1 MLERPAPAATVSA
14 SVPSSAA
21 ESGATPGAGLAAAA
35 ALHYVD
41 DRAPGLTRR
50 PLRSGFAYF
59 TCAGAR
65 VRDAATLAR
74 IAALAIPPAWR
85 EVWICA
91 DPDGHLQATGF
102 DARGR
107 KQYRYH
113 PGWEAVRDTDK
124 YARMAAF
131 GAALPRLRARIA
143 RDLCRHGMP
152 REKVLAAVV
161 RLLDATLVRVGNRRY
176 ARQNRTFGLTT
187 LRRRHA
193 QVRGAR
199 LRLRFTGK
207 SGIEHDV
214 SLADARVARIVRGCA
229 DLPGQ
234 HLFKYRDA
242 DGEVREVGSADVNAY
257 LQEIL
262 GAEFTAKDFRTWAGS
277 VHALAALRKAQA
289 AGGNESESARKK
301 AVAATIRAVAQRLRN
316 TVAVCRKC
324 YVHPAVLDAF
334 MAERLAPCTACRTAV
349 ARLRMDEVRLL
360 ALLRAQDRAQDSP
373 EP

>member
-1 MLERPAPAATVSA
+1 MPERRASATSAAQAAT
-14 SVPSSAA
+14 PD
-21 ESGATPGAGLAAAA
+21 AGLAAAA
-35 ALHYVD
+35 DLHYVD
-41 DRAPGLTRR
+41 DRAPGLSRR
-50 PLRSGFAYF
+50 PLRGGFAYHD
-59 TCAGAR
+59 AGGAR
-65 VRDAATLAR
+65 VRAAATLAR

-85 EVWICA
+85 DVWICA
-91 DPDGHLQATGF
+91 DPRGHLQATGF

-113 PGWEAVRDTDK
+113 AAWEAVRDTDK

-143 RDLCRHGMP
+143 RDLGRNGMP

-161 RLLDATLVRVGNRRY
+161 RLLDATLVRVGSRRY

-193 QVRGAR
+193 HVRGSR

-207 SGIEHDV
+207 SGVEHDV

-234 HLFKYRDA
+234 HLFKYLDA
-242 DGEVREVGSADVNAY
+242 GGEVREVGSADVNAY
-257 LQEIL
+257 LQEQL
-262 GAEFTAKDFRTWAGS
+262 GAAFTAKDFRTWAGS

-289 AGGNESESARKK
+289 GGGDESESARRK
-301 AVAATIRAVAQRLRN
+301 AVAATIRTVAQRLRN
-316 TVAVCRKC
+316 TVAVCRRC
-324 YVHPAVLDAF
+324 YVHPAVVDAF
-334 MAERLAPCTACRTAV
+334 MAGRLAACAACRGGV
-349 ARLRMDEVRLL
+349 ARLRMDEARLL
-360 ALLRAQDRAQDSP
+360 ALLRAQP
-373 EP
+373 